1 MSRTVYNL
9 PMLIK
14 LRYLFVTALLLLFL
28 PLNRGNATAVA
39 DDATEPNLN
48 TIRKL
53 LITALNSSK
62 TTDSLYTNLGNIKN
76 RSSLINGYMGTLQ
89 ALKAKHTWNPYF
101 KIKYLNDAEKTFK
114 SAITGDPS
122 NIEIRFMRFSVEHN
136 VPGFLG
142 YTKNLVAD
150 RTEIIKQIDRKHY
163 ASADAAL
170 VKTIITFLIDSKR
183 CTPAEH
189 SILTQHLASL

>member
-14 LRYLFVTALLLLFL
+14 FRYLFITALLLLFL
-28 PLNRGNATAVA
+28 PLNRGNAASVP
-39 DDATEPNLN
+39 DDATEPNLH

-89 ALKAKHTWNPYF
+89 ALKAKHTWNPYY
-101 KIKYLNDAEKTFK
+101 KIKYLNGAEKTFK
-114 SAITGDPS
+114 SAVTGDPT

-150 RTEIIKQIDRKHY
+150 RTEIIKQIERKHY
-163 ASADAAL
+163 SSADAAL

-189 SILTQHLASL
+189 NILTQHLASL

>member
-1 MSRTVYNL
+1 
-9 PMLIK
+9 MLLK
-14 LRYLFVTALLLLFL
+14 FRYILINALLLLLL
-28 PLNRGNATAVA
+28 PLNRGNAASA
-39 DDATEPNLN
+39 PDDATEPDLH

-76 RSSLINGYMGTLQ
+76 RTSLINGYMGTLQ
-89 ALKAKHTWNPYF
+89 ALKAKHAWNPYY

-114 SAITGDPS
+114 NAVTGDPT

-163 ASADAAL
+163 SSADATL
-170 VKTIITFLIDSKR
+170 VKTIINFLIDSKR

-189 SILTQHLASL
+189 TTLTQHLASL

>member
-1 MSRTVYNL
+1 
-9 PMLIK
+9 MLLK
-14 LRYLFVTALLLLFL
+14 FRYIIISAILLLLL
-28 PLNRGNATAVA
+28 PVNPGNAAA
-39 DDATEPNLN
+39 APDDATEPNLH

-53 LITALNSSK
+53 LITAINSSK
-62 TTDSLYTNLGNIKN
+62 TTDSLY
-76 RSSLINGYMGTLQ
+76 SSLVAIKKPTGLITGYLGTLQ
-89 ALKAKHTWNPYF
+89 ALKAKHTWNPYY
-101 KIKYLNDAEKTFK
+101 KVKYLNDAEKSFK
-114 SAITGDPS
+114 HALTGDPT

-142 YTKNLVAD
+142 YTKNLAAD
-150 RTEIIKQIDRKHY
+150 RTEIIKQIQRQHY

-170 VKTIITFLIDSKR
+170 VKTIINFLIDSKR

>member
-1 MSRTVYNL
+1 
-9 PMLIK
+9 MLFK
-14 LRYLFVTALLLLFL
+14 FRYLLFVAVLLLFV
-28 PLNRGNATAVA
+28 PANKGNATAMP
-39 DDATEPNLN
+39 DDIAEPNLHV
-48 TIRKL
+48 IRKQL
-53 LITALNSSK
+53 VTAINSSK
-62 TTDSLYTNLGNIKN
+62 TTDSLYRNLGLIKN
-76 RSSLINGYMGTLQ
+76 RTGLVNGYIGTLQ

-101 KIKYLNDAEKTFK
+101 KIKYLNDAERTFK
-114 SAITGDPS
+114 GAVTRDPA

-163 ASADAAL
+163 SSADTAL

-183 CTPAEH
+183 CTPTENRNL
-189 SILTQHLASL
+189 SQHLATL

>member
-9 PMLIK
+9 PMLLK
-14 LRYLFVTALLLLFL
+14 FRYILITALLLLFL
-28 PLNRGNATAVA
+28 PLNRGNAASA
-39 DDATEPNLN
+39 PDDATEPNLH

-53 LITALNSSK
+53 LVTAINSSK
-62 TTDSLYTNLGNIKN
+62 TTDSLYKNLDGLKN
-76 RSSLINGYMGTLQ
+76 RTSLISGYIGTLQ

-101 KIKYLNDAEKTFK
+101 KIKYLNDAEKTYK
-114 SAITGDPS
+114 AAVTGDPS

-163 ASADAAL
+163 SSADAVL

-183 CTPAEH
+183 CTTAEH
-189 SILTQHLASL
+189 ENLKQHLASL

>member
-1 MSRTVYNL
+1 
-9 PMLIK
+9 MLIK
-14 LRYLFVTALLLLFL
+14 FRYILISALLLLFL
-28 PLNRGNATAVA
+28 PLYHGNATPV
-39 DDATEPNLN
+39 DATEPDLH

-53 LITALNSSK
+53 LVTAINSSK
-62 TTDSLYTNLGNIKN
+62 TTDSLYRNLGSIKN
-76 RSSLINGYMGTLQ
+76 RTALVTGYIGTLQ
-89 ALKAKHTWNPYF
+89 ALKAKHTWNPYY

-114 SAITGDPS
+114 NAVTNDPS

-142 YTKNLVAD
+142 YTKNLEAD
-150 RTEIIKQIDRKHY
+150 RTEIIKQISRNHY

-183 CTPAEH
+183 CTSAEH
-189 SILTQHLASL
+189 NALTQHLASL

>member
-1 MSRTVYNL
+1 
-9 PMLIK
+9 MLKNI
-14 LRYLFVTALLLLFL
+14 LFVAGVATLTLFYTQVKAQQPDL
-28 PLNRGNATAVA
+28 KVLRKQMVIAV
-39 DDATEPNLN
+39 E
-48 TIRKL
+48 K
-53 LITALNSSK
+53 SK
-62 TTDSLYTNLGNIKN
+62 TTDSLYTNLGNIKD

-89 ALKAKHTWNPYF
+89 ALKAKHTWNPYY

-114 SAITGDPS
+114 NAVTGDPS

-142 YTKNLVAD
+142 YTKNLVTD
-150 RTEIIKQIDRKHY
+150 RTEIIKQIERKHY
-163 ASADAAL
+163 ASADVAL

>member
-9 PMLIK
+9 PMLLK
-14 LRYLFVTALLLLFL
+14 FRYLFITTLLLLLL
-28 PLNRGNATAVA
+28 PLNRGNAASVT
-39 DDATEPNLN
+39 DDATEPNLHV
-48 TIRKL
+48 IRKL
-53 LITALNSSK
+53 LVTAITSSK
-62 TTDSLYTNLGNIKN
+62 TTDSLYNNLGNIKN
-76 RSSLINGYMGTLQ
+76 RTSLINGYMGTLQ
-89 ALKAKHTWNPYF
+89 ALKAKHTWNPYY
-101 KIKYLNDAEKTFK
+101 KVKYLNDAEKTFK
-114 SAITGDPS
+114 NAVTGDPS

-150 RTEIIKQIDRKHY
+150 RTEIIKQIEHKHY
-163 ASADAAL
+163 SSADVAL

-189 SILTQHLASL
+189 TILTQHLASL

>member
-1 MSRTVYNL
+1 MNHTVYNL

-14 LRYLFVTALLLLFL
+14 FRYLFLTALLLLFL
-28 PLNRGNATAVA
+28 PINRGNATDVA
-39 DDATEPNLN
+39 DDATEPNLH

-62 TTDSLYTNLGNIKN
+62 TTDSLYKNLDGLKN

-114 SAITGDPS
+114 GAVAGDPS

-150 RTEIIKQIDRKHY
+150 RTEIVKQIDRKHY

-189 SILTQHLASL
+189 SILTKHLASL

>member
-1 MSRTVYNL
+1 
-9 PMLIK
+9 MLIK
-14 LRYLFVTALLLLFL
+14 FRYLFTATLMLLFL
-28 PLNRGNATAVA
+28 PVNRGNAASVP
-39 DDATEPNLN
+39 DDATEPNLH

-53 LITALNSSK
+53 LITALSSSK
-62 TTDSLYTNLGNIKN
+62 ITDSLYTNLGNIKN

-89 ALKAKHTWNPYF
+89 ALKAKHTWNPYY

-114 SAITGDPS
+114 IAVTGDPT

-150 RTEIIKQIDRKHY
+150 RIEIIKQIERAHY

-183 CTPAEH
+183 CTPAEQQT
-189 SILTQHLASL
+189 LTQHLASL

>member
-1 MSRTVYNL
+1 
-9 PMLIK
+9 MLLKI
-14 LRYLFVTALLLLFL
+14 RYQFITALLLLFL
-28 PLNRGNATAVA
+28 PLNKSIASVSYNDVSQ
-39 DDATEPNLN
+39 PNLH

-53 LITALNSSK
+53 LITCINSSK
-62 TTDSLYTNLGNIKN
+62 TTDSLYRNLGSIKN
-76 RSSLINGYMGTLQ
+76 PTGLITGYIGTLE
-89 ALKAKHTWNPYF
+89 ALKAKHTWNPYY
-101 KIKYLNDAEKTFK
+101 KIKYLNNAETTFK
-114 SAITGDPS
+114 NAVANDPS

-150 RTEIIKQIDRKHY
+150 RQEIIKQIDNKHY
-163 ASADAAL
+163 ASADPAL

-189 SILTQHLASL
+189 NILTKHLASL

>member
-9 PMLIK
+9 PMPIK
-14 LRYLFVTALLLLFL
+14 FKYLFITALLLLFL
-28 PLNRGNATAVA
+28 PLNRGNAAPVT
-39 DDATEPNLN
+39 DDATEPNLPV
-48 TIRKL
+48 IRKL
-53 LITALNSSK
+53 LVTAITSSK
-62 TTDSLYTNLGNIKN
+62 TTDSLYNHLGGIKN
-76 RSSLINGYMGTLQ
+76 RTSLINGYIGTLQ
-89 ALKAKHTWNPYF
+89 ALKAKHTWNPYY

-114 SAITGDPS
+114 NAVTGDPS

-142 YTKNLVAD
+142 YTKNLVTD
-150 RTEIIKQIDRKHY
+150 RTEIIKQIERKHY

-189 SILTQHLASL
+189 NILTQHLASL

>member
-1 MSRTVYNL
+1 M
-9 PMLIK
+9 
-14 LRYLFVTALLLLFL
+14 LLLFL
-28 PLNRGNATAVA
+28 PLYHSNAAIA
-39 DDATEPNLN
+39 ANDATEPDLH

-53 LITALNSSK
+53 LVTAINSSK
-62 TTDSLYTNLGNIKN
+62 TTDSLYRNLGSIKKPTA
-76 RSSLINGYMGTLQ
+76 LVTGYIGTLQ
-89 ALKAKHTWNPYF
+89 ALKAKHTWNPYY

-114 SAITGDPS
+114 TAVTGDPS

-150 RTEIIKQIDRKHY
+150 RTEIIKQIEHKHY

-183 CTPAEH
+183 CTPTEH
-189 SILTQHLASL
+189 TILTQHLASL